1 VEGDRVVS
9 RWTAR
14 GTQEGEFMGAPATYK
29 RMEQTGISIMR
40 VQEGKIVEGWSRAD
54 ELGLLQQL
62 GLLPA
67 TP

>member
-1 VEGDRVVS
+1 MAPMPRVANVY
-9 RWTAR
+9 RRTLV
-14 GTQEGEFMGAPATYK
+14 FL
-29 RMEQTGISIMR
+29 RMEQTGISIVR